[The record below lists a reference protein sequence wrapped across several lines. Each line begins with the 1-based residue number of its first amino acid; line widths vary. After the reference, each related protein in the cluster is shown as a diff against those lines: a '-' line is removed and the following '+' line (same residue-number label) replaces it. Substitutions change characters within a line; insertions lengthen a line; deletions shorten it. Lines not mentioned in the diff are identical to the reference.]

1 MKDLRRLGVR
11 QLPRTQITDITD
23 REVVVTV
30 TDRKTGHGKEERLPC
45 DTIVTAVGS
54 VPDDALYQAEGRPHS
69 GVLYRRRQRGGE
81 DHRRH
86 PSGGRLGH
94 AALRTILSI
103 EKRAD
108 TIPCLPA
115 FAA

>member
-30 TDRKTGHGKEERLPC
+30 TDRKTGQEKEERLPC

-54 VPDDALYQAEGRPHS
+54 VPDDALYQALKDGPIPVYCIGDAKEVGKIT
-69 GVLYRRRQRGGE
+69 GAIRQ
-81 DHRRH
+81 
-86 PSGGRLGH
+86 
-94 AALRTILSI
+94 
-103 EKRAD
+103 AD
-108 TIPCLPA
+108 DLA
-115 FAA
+115 MQL